1 MVAAANKALSAT
13 ADGNQKKP
21 GFPGFIP
28 PGANP
33 QQVVAALAARPAPN
47 VLAGTGLGMGD
58 PMNKM
63 PPLAPAVGGELAPA
77 FGSGLYGP
85 NARYNAL
92 PQDNS
97 QNVGAVAVP
106 DKPIKPV
113 QPGFIPERSAALDRS
128 AAVAQPQ
135 AAPAAAL
142 AARPMPD
149 VAQGTGLGLNAPAQA
164 PAMFTDGLGP
174 RPAPQPEP
182 AKKMG
187 WNDVPPLRAPDNAR
201 NIYANMGVD
210 DLKSRAN
217 LTGVQSTPQAP
228 ATAQQPALAGLAAM
242 EVNNPAPPAP
252 AATAYRNEGQN
263 VPAPQAAPS
272 EYSRQMGSVANFF
285 GDAASGAVKTLVSAP
300 GYGLSSTNTAAP
312 PTAPAAQAAPAAP
325 PYRNEGQNYPAGGKA
340 QSPAVTTAPAGE
352 PQRNASGALTNLG
365 TGTDV
370 GFGVTRYNIPGQSP
384 LFTNKTG
391 DSGAAD
397 NMALMNRGAPTAQ
410 NAAAMDNLVARSE
423 KQISDGVKMLQHQ
436 DQVAAAMAFREAQAR
451 QEQSRSFA
459 ERLNNP
465 RSEESVA
472 INNLQRQL
480 KPNLGES
487 PAAFAARTAAVQAQ
501 INAITGAESLSSAER
516 QATNQLGFKRDE
528 LTAKQQLEQSN
539 LGLKRQQV
547 GNELATGEQSRDA
560 KGMEIAA
567 SKQLQSLRDRF
578 MAATGAE
585 QEALGKQL
593 LTMSGK
599 DPKSSMKE
607 NFMVV
612 GGGQEWDAQANSM
625 RNVPQTLI
633 DLRTGKPVGGDVG
646 GAKAPTTAVDFL
658 KKNPSQAQA
667 FKDKYGYL
675 PEGFKQ

>member
-21 GFPGFIP
+21 VFPGFIP
-28 PGANP
+28 LGATP
-33 QQVVAALAARPAPN
+33 QQAAAALAARPAPN

-135 AAPAAAL
+135 AAPAAAP
-142 AARPMPD
+142 APS
-149 VAQGTGLGLNAPAQA
+149 LNAPWYSPEYARAAGMSDKGGLELERMRAANA
-164 PAMFTDGLGP
+164 PAGLPTNDPARRILTTGTASTGP
-174 RPAPQPEP
+174 
-182 AKKMG
+182 
-187 WNDVPPLRAPDNAR
+187 
-201 NIYANMGVD
+201 
-210 DLKSRAN
+210 
-217 LTGVQSTPQAP
+217 STAAAAP
-228 ATAQQPALAGLAAM
+228 ATPA
-242 EVNNPAPPAP
+242 
-252 AATAYRNEGQN
+252 AATALQN
-263 VPAPQAAPS
+263 PLRVQEA
-272 EYSRQMGSVANFF
+272 
-285 GDAASGAVKTLVSAP
+285 KL
-300 GYGLSSTNTAAP
+300 GLSNP
-312 PTAPAAQAAPAAP
+312 GTAPLA
-325 PYRNEGQNYPAGGKA
+325 
-340 QSPAVTTAPAGE
+340 APAGE

-410 NAAAMDNLVARSE
+410 NMAAMDALVNRSTAE
-423 KQISDGVKMLQHQ
+423 GAQAVQRMQFN
-436 DQVAAAMAFREAQAR
+436 DQVAQAKAINAMPNPVDPRAAMDVTSPQYQAARLQNMEMR
-451 QEQSRSFA
+451 Q
-459 ERLNNP
+459 
-465 RSEESVA
+465 
-472 INNLQRQL
+472 
-480 KPNLGES
+480 KTGES
-487 PAAFAARTAAVQAQ
+487 LAAYQTRMQAMASGAAELGMRRDTLAANTKQAD
-501 INAITGAESLSSAER
+501 AR
-516 QATNQLGFKRDE
+516 LGID
-528 LTAKQQLEQSN
+528 QQR
-539 LGLKRQQV
+539 LGLDQQRLGLDGKRLANDQETGSLTRDQKRMEMDHA
-547 GNELATGEQSRDA
+547 NKIQALQDRYMTATG
-560 KGMEIAA
+560 
-567 SKQLQSLRDRF
+567 
-578 MAATGAE
+578 TE

-633 DLRTGKPVGGDVG
+633 DLRTGKPVGG
-646 GAKAPTTAVDFL
+646 GATQTKPAGKQAAPVKYQDANGNKAYWDGT
-658 KKNPSQAQA
+658 
-667 FKDKYGYL
+667 KYV
-675 PEGFKQ
+675 PV